1 MEARQSGS
9 VLWWRAPAANWI
21 QALPIGD
28 GRIGARVFGNVD
40 TERLA
45 LNIETLWSGRPMA
58 HGIVDG
64 PATLAAMRH
73 KLLAGERA
81 AADVLDHQLQ
91 GPFNNAYQPLGD
103 LLIDFADGKTT
114 DVPADY
120 RAELDMAAGVA
131 SASFTRNGIR
141 VRRRALVSAARRAM
155 VVVIETDAVVTLR
168 VRLETQHPADEILED
183 GRTIAVTGYAPAT
196 VDRKACH
203 SAGQIV
209 PTPGMT
215 YTDDSGVGFA
225 AVLRVGGDA
234 TARSDGSALVVEG
247 RSIVLWVT
255 AATTFSD
262 WRSAPSRDVASALR
276 LAMAEADIAE
286 RGGLTGLF
294 EEQAAEH
301 GALYNRVHLTLD
313 SPVEAATLPV
323 DERVQLVRE
332 GGNDPSLFASLY
344 DFARYLLICSSRPG
358 NALPANL
365 QGLWNDNR
373 NPPWFC
379 SFTTNINVQMNYWL
393 AEPANLSECADP
405 YLGYIESLA
414 DAGAETAREVFGFA
428 GWCANH
434 NADIWRASWPSGG
447 GIHRP
452 TWSLEPTCGMWLAA
466 AFAERDNFRPDDEF
480 IRNRALPLYEGAAL
494 FGLDLLV
501 RTERGLIVVPS
512 TSPENNYKDS
522 RGDVVDFDLQTT
534 FDLWL
539 VRETFDTYLT
549 YARRLG
555 VESETTRRIAAARD
569 DLEEPRIG
577 ADGRL
582 QEWSEEFEEPEP
594 GHRHLSHLYGLF
606 PGNHIDPV
614 TTPELA
620 EAARRSLEARIA
632 GGAPVGGWTHCWMA
646 ALFARL
652 HDAEKTNWV
661 VQHFIQS
668 GQIGPGLS
676 YQSWRGI
683 HQIDANFGIGSAVS
697 EMLLQSHRGVIRPL
711 PALPRDWASGRFTGF
726 RARGG
731 VTVAVA
737 WRDGSATVELTADR
751 DGQHR
756 IAFPQQPAEEIPVRL
771 TAGRTWRGEF
781 ALPQAVN

>member
-1 MEARQSGS
+1 MTERQSAS
-9 VLWWRAPAANWI
+9 VLWWRAPAENWI

-45 LNIETLWSGRPMA
+45 LNVETLWSGRPLS
-58 HGIVDG
+58 HGITNG
-64 PATLAAMRH
+64 PATLATMRD

-81 AADVLDHQLQ
+81 AADALDHQLQ

-103 LLIDFADGKTT
+103 LLIDFADGGSGDIPT
-114 DVPADY
+114 DY
-120 RAELDMAAGVA
+120 RAELDMATGVA
-131 SASFTRNGIR
+131 SASFTRNSIK
-141 VRRRALVSAARRAM
+141 VRRRALVSAARRALA
-155 VVVIETDAVVTLR
+155 VVVEADAAVTLR
-168 VRLETQHPADEILED
+168 VRLETQHPADKVLTD
-183 GRTIAVTGYAPAT
+183 GTMSLTGFAPAT

-203 SAGQIV
+203 SAGQAV

-215 YTDDSGVGFA
+215 YADDSGVGFA
-225 AVLRVGGDA
+225 AVLQVGGDA
-234 TARSDGSALVVEG
+234 TTRSQGGELTVEG
-247 RSIVLWVT
+247 RRIVLWVT
-255 AATTFSD
+255 AATTFDD
-262 WRSAPSRDVASALR
+262 WRAPASRDVAGALGT
-276 LAMAEADIAE
+276 AMAEADAAR
-286 RGGLTGLF
+286 RGGLDDLF
-294 EEQAAEH
+294 EVQAAEH
-301 GALYNRVHLTLD
+301 GALYNRARLTLGSSVD
-313 SPVEAATLPV
+313 AAKLSI
-323 DERVQLVRE
+323 DERVRLVRE
-332 GGNDPSLFASLY
+332 GGHDPSLFASLY

-414 DAGAETAREVFGFA
+414 EAGTTTAREVFGFE
-428 GWCANH
+428 GWCTNH

-452 TWSLEPTCGMWLAA
+452 TWSFEPTCGMWLAA
-466 AFAERDNFRPDDEF
+466 AFAERDNFRPDDDF

-494 FGLDLLV
+494 FGLNLLV
-501 RTERGLIVVPS
+501 RTDRGLIVVPS
-512 TSPENNYKDS
+512 SSPENNYKDS
-522 RGDVVDFDLQTT
+522 RGDVVDLDLQTT

-539 VRETFDTYLT
+539 VRETFDTYLA

-555 VESETTRRIAAARD
+555 VESETTRRIATARAE
-569 DLEEPRIG
+569 LEEPPIG
-577 ADGRL
+577 TDGRL
-582 QEWSEEFEEPEP
+582 QEWSEQFEEPEP

-614 TTPELA
+614 STPELA
-620 EAARRSLEARIA
+620 AAARQSLEARIA

-661 VQHFIQS
+661 IQHFIQS

-683 HQIDANFGIGSAVS
+683 HQIDANFGIGNAVS

-711 PALPRDWASGRFTGF
+711 PALPRDWASGRFAGF

-737 WRDGSATVELTADR
+737 WQDGSATVELTADR
-751 DGQHR
+751 DGEHRVAYPQH
-756 IAFPQQPAEEIPVRL
+756 PAEVMPVRL
-771 TAGRTWRGEF
+771 IAGQTWKGEF
-781 ALPQAVN
+781 ALPQAGN